1 MGDSGTGTR
10 KGMLRRL
17 STFGTLQREEF
28 QASINALNLFFG
40 AIIGVNFSDMQDL
53 PPKDYA
59 VVLFLTASL
68 IALILI
74 VSNTRRR
81 VWSAFQLLLA
91 LAGYYYLFRIDPM
104 IEGISDN
111 LMVTLGVWA
120 ACALI
125 YEFGTPVEKDERGD

>member
-1 MGDSGTGTR
+1 MANSEAGKR
-10 KGMLRRL
+10 KGLLRRI
-17 STFGTLQREEF
+17 SSVGSLQREEF

-40 AIIGVNFSDMQDL
+40 AIIGVNFSDLQEL

-59 VVLFLTASL
+59 IVLFLTASL

-74 VSNTRRR
+74 VSNTRRG
-81 VWSAFQLLLA
+81 VWSAFQLVVA
-91 LAGYYYLFRIDPM
+91 LAGYFYLFRVDPL

-120 ACALI
+120 ACALL
-125 YEFGTPVEKDERGD
+125 YEFGTPVEKDEPGD